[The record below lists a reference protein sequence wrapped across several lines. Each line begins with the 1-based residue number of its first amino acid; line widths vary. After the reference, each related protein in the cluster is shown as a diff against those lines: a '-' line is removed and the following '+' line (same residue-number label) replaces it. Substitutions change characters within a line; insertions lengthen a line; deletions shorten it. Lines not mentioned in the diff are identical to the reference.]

1 MDDTSSVEE
10 EMIGTPS
17 AESVNDTWVTEEMT
31 GIKNYEEYEDE
42 MDTSDEEV
50 HVLPSTIF
58 VQNRF
63 NNV

>member
-10 EMIGTPS
+10 EMIGTPT
-17 AESVNDTWVTEEMT
+17 AENVNDTLVTEEMI

>member
-1 MDDTSSVEE
+1 MDDTSSVE

-17 AESVNDTWVTEEMT
+17 AENVNDTRVTEEMI

-50 HVLPSTIF
+50 HILPSTIF
-58 VQNRF
+58 IQNCF
-63 NNV
+63 NTV